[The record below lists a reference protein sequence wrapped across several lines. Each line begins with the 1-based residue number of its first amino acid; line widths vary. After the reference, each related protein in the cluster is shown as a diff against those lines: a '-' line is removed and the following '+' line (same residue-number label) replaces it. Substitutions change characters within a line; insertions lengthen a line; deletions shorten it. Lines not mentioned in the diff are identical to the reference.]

1 MLPSVSRWTVSYT
14 HLDVY
19 KRQEAKPSEI
29 AERMGITEEEVRELM
44 KVSLDAIAVLDQ
56 SK

>member
-1 MLPSVSRWTVSYT
+1 MPLLIKDAIKERGTTVQD
-14 HLDVY
+14 L
-19 KRQEAKPSEI
+19 